1 MKELSIGAKLAWQI
15 AAYETAESGYRYIE
29 NEHLFIGILSLEK
42 VISDAPEKSGYD
54 MNAWQEL
61 TAEHSVFKKILRSS
75 GIDQTRMRR
84 SIRKKLGKGNYKRS
98 EKTIHR
104 SEECKSVFKRADA
117 LSGLSAKTTT
127 LPIAA
132 AIMENPGDG
141 LKSIFSEFGTDLK
154 ELKDNFLS
162 PPEKA
167 LARENEEQAD
177 KEEPNS
183 YLERYG
189 RNLTQAAK
197 DGKLG
202 PFVGRRNELLQVI
215 QTLARSMKSN
225 PVLVGEAGV
234 GKTAIVEALAVRA
247 VQGKDPQ
254 VLSGKKIIELNI
266 GAILGGT
273 KYRGE
278 FEERLT
284 RIIEEV
290 RADSDIIIFIDEIHN
305 LVGTGRVGG
314 SMDAANI
321 MKPALARGDIKCI
334 GATTIGEYRQYV
346 ESDPALERRFEKV
359 IVNEPSRDEAL
370 DILKGIRPKWEK
382 HFGKKIT
389 EKALETAVDLSIRFD
404 IDHHLPD
411 KAIDLVDK
419 AGARVQ
425 IPFLSMVQ
433 KLPVD
438 DKEPDGAD
446 NSVTE
451 YDIAEVVS
459 DKMGLPL
466 EIIKGYLEGISN
478 SRLLELNSFLKGK
491 IIGQDEAID
500 RISQRLLM
508 AHTGVGKKTGL
519 LSVFLFLGPTG
530 VGKTEMAKSLAEF
543 LFGRGNAFIRLD
555 MSEFEEEHS
564 IAKLIGSPPGY
575 IGYEEEGQLTS
586 RLRSNPYSIVLLD
599 EAEKAHPRVFD
610 IFLQLFDEGRITDS
624 KGRTIDA
631 GNVIFIMTSNLLQ
644 SEHQKGKIGFLEQKD
659 AAPDSK
665 PDSEVLKYFR
675 PELLNRI
682 DEQIIFKP
690 LSEDSVRK
698 ILIPM
703 IKEIS
708 ADLIKRYNVSLR
720 FSEEAELFLTEKG
733 YSPEYGVRE
742 LLRTVEKYVQM
753 PISNLILS
761 GKLKEHNSWQ
771 AVCID
776 DDGISIIPHELKI

>member
-1 MKELSIGAKLAWQI
+1 MKDLSLAADMAWRI
-15 AAYETAESGYRYIE
+15 AAHEAAASGHKFIE
-29 NEHLFIGILSLEK
+29 KEHFLIGIVSIEK
-42 VISDAPEKSGYD
+42 VIAGGPEQAGLDQK
-54 MNAWQEL
+54 AWQDL
-61 TAEHSVFKKILRSS
+61 KAEHSLLKRVLRSH
-75 GIDQTRMRR
+75 GIDQTKLRR
-84 SIRKKLGKGNYKRS
+84 IIRKKLGNGGYKHT

-104 SEECKSVFKRADA
+104 SEECKAVFEKAADIPD
-117 LSGLSAKTTT
+117 LKLITT
-127 LPIAA
+127 LHLAA
-132 AIMENPGDG
+132 AITGNPGDI
-141 LKSIFSEFGTDLK
+141 LTTVFSELK
-154 ELKDNFLS
+154 VD
-162 PPEKA
+162 PKA
-167 LARENEEQAD
+167 LRETLLTHAEESPVHANEDNDAAQ
-177 KEEPNS
+177 S

-189 RNLTQAAK
+189 RDLTQAAK

-202 PFVGRRNELLQVI
+202 PFVGRRNEMLQVI
-215 QTLARSMKSN
+215 QTLARSIKSN

-290 RADSDIIIFIDEIHN
+290 KADSDIIIFIDEIHN
-305 LVGTGRVGG
+305 LVGAGSVGG

-334 GATTIGEYRQYV
+334 GATTIGEYRRYV

-370 DILKGIRPKWEK
+370 EILKGIRPKWEK

-389 EKALETAVDLSIRFD
+389 DKALETAVDLSIRFD
-404 IDHHLPD
+404 IDHHMPD

-419 AGARVQ
+419 AGARVHV
-425 IPFLSMVQ
+425 PFLSMVQ
-433 KLPVD
+433 KLPPD
-438 DKEPDGAD
+438 DKKPDEAA

-451 YDIAEVVS
+451 YTIAEVVS

-466 EIIKGYLEGISN
+466 EIIKGHLEGISN
-478 SRLLELNSFLKGK
+478 SRLLELSSFLKGK

-543 LFGRGNAFIRLD
+543 LFGQGNALIRLD
-555 MSEFEEEHS
+555 MSEFKEEQS

-575 IGYEEEGQLTS
+575 VGYEEEGQLTS
-586 RLRSNPYSIVLLD
+586 KLRSNPYSIVLLD

-644 SEHQKGKIGFLEQKD
+644 SEHQKGKIGFIEEKD
-659 AAPDSK
+659 ETPDSK
-665 PDSEVLKYFR
+665 PDSEALKYFR

-682 DEQIIFKP
+682 DDQIIFNP

-703 IKEIS
+703 IGEIS
-708 ADLIKRYNVSLR
+708 ADLKKRYNVSLR
-720 FSEEAELFLTEKG
+720 FSEKAELFLTEKG
-733 YSPEYGVRE
+733 FSPEYGVRE
-742 LLRTVEKYVQM
+742 LRRTVEKYVQM
-753 PISNLILS
+753 PVSNLILI
-761 GKLKEHNSWQ
+761 GKFIEHKSWL
-771 AVCID
+771 AD
-776 DDGISIIPHELKI
+776 LENESISFHPALQR

>member
-1 MKELSIGAKLAWQI
+1 MKDLSLAADMAWRI
-15 AAYETAESGYRYIE
+15 AAHEAAASGYKFIE
-29 NEHLFIGILSLEK
+29 KEHLLIGIASIEK
-42 VISDAPEKSGYD
+42 VIADGPEQAGIKQND
-54 MNAWQEL
+54 WKDL
-61 TAEHSVFKKILRSS
+61 KAEHSLLKQILRSH
-75 GIDQTRMRR
+75 GIDQTKLRR
-84 SIRKKLGKGNYKRS
+84 IIRKRLGNGGYKHT

-104 SEECKSVFKRADA
+104 SEECKAVF
-117 LSGLSAKTTT
+117 AKAAAFPDLKLITT
-127 LPIAA
+127 LHLAA
-132 AIMENPGDG
+132 AIAGNPGDI
-141 LKSIFSEFGTDLK
+141 LTTVFSELK
-154 ELKDNFLS
+154 VDPKALRETLLS
-162 PPEKA
+162 PPTPS
-167 LARENEEQAD
+167 NEDQQNNDASQ
-177 KEEPNS
+177 S

-189 RNLTQAAK
+189 RDLTQAAR

-284 RIIEEV
+284 RIIDEV
-290 RADSDIIIFIDEIHN
+290 RADHNIIIFIDEIHN
-305 LVGTGRVGG
+305 LVGAGSVGG

-334 GATTIGEYRQYV
+334 GATTIGEYRRYV

-370 DILKGIRPKWEK
+370 EILKGIRPKWEK

-389 EKALETAVDLSIRFD
+389 DKALETAVDLSIRFD

-419 AGARVQ
+419 AGARVHV
-425 IPFLSMVQ
+425 PFLSMVQ
-433 KLPVD
+433 KLPPD
-438 DKEPDGAD
+438 DKKPDGAFNG

-451 YDIAEVVS
+451 YTIAEVVS

-466 EIIKGYLEGISN
+466 EIIKGHLEGISN
-478 SRLLELNSFLKGK
+478 SRLLELSSFLKGK

-543 LFGRGNAFIRLD
+543 LFGRVNALIRLD
-555 MSEFEEEHS
+555 MSEFKEEQS

-575 IGYEEEGQLTS
+575 VGYEEEGQLTS
-586 RLRSNPYSIVLLD
+586 KLRSNPYSIVLLD
-599 EAEKAHPRVFD
+599 EAEKAHPKVFD
-610 IFLQLFDEGRITDS
+610 LFLQLFDEGRITDS

-644 SEHQKGKIGFLEQKD
+644 SERQKGKIGFFEEKD
-659 AAPDSK
+659 ATPDSK
-665 PDSEVLKYFR
+665 PDSEALKYFR

-682 DEQIIFKP
+682 DEQIVFKP
-690 LSEDSVRK
+690 LNEDSVRK
-698 ILIPM
+698 ILISM
-703 IKEIS
+703 IEEIS
-708 ADLIKRYNVSLR
+708 ADLKKRYNVSLR
-720 FSEEAELFLTEKG
+720 CSEKAELFLAQKG
-733 YSPEYGVRE
+733 FSPEYGVRE
-742 LLRTVEKYVQM
+742 LRRTVEKYIQM
-753 PISNLILS
+753 PVSNLILS
-761 GKLKEHNSWQ
+761 GKFKEHNSWL
-771 AVCID
+771 AD
-776 DDGISIIPHELKI
+776 LENEGISFHPV